1 MGIKIDQE
9 TNTRP
14 MEKELAQ
21 SDLPSK
27 RKVPNTIQ
35 KLCRL
40 HQLEPEF
47 TLSSCAT
54 TTEPQIGVE

>member
-27 RKVPNTIQ
+27 RKVPKPSETTMGHGISEQ
-35 KLCRL
+35 K
-40 HQLEPEF
+40 
-47 TLSSCAT
+47 AT
-54 TTEPQIGVE
+54 T

>member
-27 RKVPNTIQ
+27 RKVTEYHIRG
-35 KLCRL
+35 KGWVV
-40 HQLEPEF
+40 
-47 TLSSCAT
+47 LSFEDACFFLS
-54 TTEPQIGVE
+54 